1 MFISEECGDLKYS
14 LMVESLLE
22 IMAER
27 GSQKFYK
34 PIYVHSLTNAI
45 KEIWGKYDVS
55 CGYIFRG

>member
-45 KEIWGKYDVS
+45 KEI
-55 CGYIFRG
+55 